1 MAQTRRTYDELFE
14 IVWMMEDYY
23 PDQFRQIIEM
33 IAVIPN
39 PHMEDD
45 E

>member
-23 PDQFRQIIEM
+23 PDQFREIIEM
-33 IAVIPN
+33 IAVQPN